1 MGSWVPIQADGK
13 NRKNLELSFSCE
25 LFLEGKLVKITLFIE
40 TCYKLFLNKFLFLIF
55 TFLLFIWQNSSGL
68 LFTTKLVV

>member
-1 MGSWVPIQADGK
+1 MPIQADGK

-40 TCYKLFLNKFLFLIF
+40 TCYKLFLNKFPFLINL
-55 TFLLFIWQNSSGL
+55 LLFIWQNSSGL